1 MTYTPLQN
9 LYLLSSCMALT
20 PVYFLKALIMTDIVC
35 YSPQMIIINYDMELK
50 SLCDLHNL

>member
-1 MTYTPLQN
+1 
-9 LYLLSSCMALT
+9 MALT